1 MSPWVGW
8 LVGWL
13 VAQVDFLLVGFVSPR
28 VGFGWRRLSVGD
40 LEEVTGEEATDERR
54 EDERIM
60 IRILTDDADRVL
72 KEREKEEKK
81 ISRVLP

>member
-1 MSPWVGW
+1 MDVCRLG

-40 LEEVTGEEATDERR
+40 LEEVTGDRREERR
-54 EDERIM
+54 RTNYDSDI
-60 IRILTDDADRVL
+60 DR
-72 KEREKEEKK
+72 
-81 ISRVLP
+81 